1 MGIVEKVP
9 PQAVEIEKNVLG
21 SSLASPK
28 VLSDLMECA
37 KEEFFYSRQNRII
50 FNTMKTMYEI
60 NPHIDILLL
69 AQELKRVEALT
80 VVGGETYLAEL
91 LSETATVPN
100 IDNYLGIMKEK
111 EAERS
116 WTQSGAEITAIAFGN
131 ASHAEKRE
139 AIQNAMASI
148 DSSENGDSGLKH
160 IRDIIPEASEHFKDT
175 LDGKVSGIKT
185 GIADFDR
192 ETGGLFLGEYTI
204 VSGRPADGK
213 TTVALNMARSIAE
226 QGHAVGIFSI
236 EMQGKKLTNRFACMI
251 GDGSIRNSHIRG
263 VDVPNTNALNEY
275 MHSMDKLSKLD
286 IYIDDSPKA
295 TNSSIMSSV
304 RSFIRKN
311 KLSVLIIDHFSLIAY
326 EGENKRGQNY
336 ERKEEITRGIQKILK
351 ELDIAGV
358 ILVQLGRD
366 AQNRRP
372 RLSDLSDTKAL
383 EQDANNVLMI
393 WNPVHGDKTRRV
405 LCCEKGRD
413 GGSGDYYI
421 NFEGDTAKTYSM
433 EPLKQD
439 DYYTEIEKNANH
451 SHRG

>member
-1 MGIVEKVP
+1 MEMIATTP
-9 PQAVEIEKNVLG
+9 PQNVEAEM
-21 SSLASPK
+21 S
-28 VLSDLMECA
+28 VLSSCMHSNDVLSHVCESLTDEHFHA
-37 KEEFFYSRQNRII
+37 RENRKI
-50 FNTMKTMYEI
+50 F
-60 NPHIDILLL
+60 H
-69 AQELKRVEALT
+69 V
-80 VVGGETYLAEL
+80 
-91 LSETATVPN
+91 LSEVNKKGYTPN
-100 IDNYLGIMKEK
+100 ITLMAQDEMLEGMINYLGDVISASSYTLAGVEPLLKRLDNRK
-111 EAERS
+111 IERDCLVAC
-116 WTQSGAEITAIAFGN
+116 TFAYTAINSKDDHETKTARVLD
-131 ASHAEKRE
+131 AVHAIGETVQRT
-139 AIQNAMASI
+139 
-148 DSSENGDSGLKH
+148 SGLKH

-236 EMQGKKLTNRFACMI
+236 EMQGKKLTNRFACML
-251 GDGSIRNSHIRG
+251 GDGSIKNSHIRG
-263 VDVPNTNALNEY
+263 VDVPSTNALNEY

-295 TNSSIMSSV
+295 TNNSIMSSV

-311 KLSVLIIDHFSLIAY
+311 KLSVLIIDHFSLIGY
-326 EGENKRGQNY
+326 DGENKRGQNY

-433 EPLKQD
+433 EPQEQEA
-439 DYYTEIEKNANH
+439 YYSEIEKSANH